1 MAAGQAAL
9 SISFVAVLET
19 LISAKI
25 AAKMTKT
32 KFNQRKE
39 ASGPPSARPLPAQPM
54 ARPAPCPRSPWPACG
69 AAGWGSPVPSVSC
82 FLSRGAG
89 AAGTILCTHVCV
101 AGASRVAASLRDARK
116 RTHAAKRTRNKR
128 ANARTLARTRTHARI
143 HARTHASAR
152 AMTRTRARGRGQVLS
167 IGLANIMSGA
177 LGGIPATAALARTA
191 LNIKSGA
198 KSRSPPRPAD
208 PRPADP
214 RPAVLGPAPP

>member
-1 MAAGQAAL
+1 
-9 SISFVAVLET
+9 
-19 LISAKI
+19 
-25 AAKMTKT
+25 MTKT

-152 AMTRTRARGRGQVLS
+152 AMTRTRAREGGGRCS
-167 IGLANIMSGA
+167 PSGWPTSCRA
-177 LGGIPATAALARTA
+177 PWAESPPPPPSPAPPSTSRAAP
-191 LNIKSGA
+191 
-198 KSRSPPRPAD
+198 SPGPRPA
-208 PRPADP
+208 PPI
-214 RPAVLGPAPP
+214 PAPPIPAPPFLAPPRRNPALHFPRLLGQVERDDDGRR